1 MACAAAA
8 NEAPP
13 AGPERILPAP
23 YEKARAGPGWRDLPV
38 SNPARRMI
46 LRGVRTR
53 FKRHASK
60 KGFHQPMPAH
70 LDCEHVDRRVVE
82 FHRLLRTGAM
92 KRAHSQDLRV
102 LISEGYMITPSFM
115 VEKAGSTKGRCVFN
129 EKRQNSLQRKKKT
142 KFESL
147 KMLKTCAKQGYWGL
161 AADVLDGFHL
171 LENHPSDQ
179 KYHTADVG
187 AQVVARSCQP
197 LDASAL
203 AAIKDQV
210 GEVDNPADYW
220 GPLPQFL
227 VCVAMNF
234 GGTNSP
240 HNFSRAMAEVV
251 KVLRVELSRRFPG
264 SGVIVYLDDLLFLM
278 PSYDEAIAA
287 REVINEIFDRFGIS
301 RHPKKGF
308 GFTDEPLQNFTHLG
322 TGVDLA
328 KGLYFVNKLKQA
340 RLKQQS
346 HALLKSQAKHCRA
359 VDAHW
364 LIQFTGFAISNLLP
378 LPQARYRTRALF
390 DDLIRARAYQRKF
403 RCNVPLSRQSLR
415 DLTWWSQLNSLPTV
429 GRMVWRPP
437 TDLSATVDA
446 STGIG
451 WGANLGAGPLT
462 GNPQQNIGQ
471 PASGIWSV
479 EEKQLSITH
488 LELKAVKELIL
499 HFRSQLR
506 GKVLLIWE
514 DNQGVVGILRKL
526 CARSQVM
533 RDDLHEIMLLLE
545 ELDLILRVR
554 YVASA
559 ANPSDYFSRVPYKGE
574 WLLDPALAHQLM
586 RSLGGALCTVDRFA
600 DGLSA
605 LLPRFNSPYPV
616 LGAETVDAF
625 TTSWAQEDSWINPPW
640 SLLSR
645 IVWKLGQEPQAAA
658 TLLVPNWPA
667 QSWFGPL
674 MAIASS
680 VQHLEIPA
688 ASVSVSDLA
697 SRLGVVPEI
706 LRQSGRNLNML
717 LVRVLAGRA
726 VSR

>member
-1 MACAAAA
+1 
-8 NEAPP
+8 
-13 AGPERILPAP
+13 
-23 YEKARAGPGWRDLPV
+23 
-38 SNPARRMI
+38 
-46 LRGVRTR
+46 
-53 FKRHASK
+53 
-60 KGFHQPMPAH
+60 
-70 LDCEHVDRRVVE
+70 
-82 FHRLLRTGAM
+82 
-92 KRAHSQDLRV
+92 
-102 LISEGYMITPSFM
+102 
-115 VEKAGSTKGRCVFN
+115 
-129 EKRQNSLQRKKKT
+129 
-142 KFESL
+142 
-147 KMLKTCAKQGYWGL
+147 
-161 AADVLDGFHL
+161 
-171 LENHPSDQ
+171 
-179 KYHTADVG
+179 
-187 AQVVARSCQP
+187 
-197 LDASAL
+197 
-203 AAIKDQV
+203 
-210 GEVDNPADYW
+210 
-220 GPLPQFL
+220 
-227 VCVAMNF
+227 MNF

-251 KVLRVELSRRFPG
+251 KVLRVELSRRFPS
-264 SGVIVYLDDLLFLM
+264 SGVIVYPDDLLFLM

-533 RDDLHEIMLLLE
+533 RDDLHAIMLLLE

>member
-1 MACAAAA
+1 
-8 NEAPP
+8 
-13 AGPERILPAP
+13 
-23 YEKARAGPGWRDLPV
+23 
-38 SNPARRMI
+38 MI

-60 KGFHQPMPAH
+60 KGFHQPMPAK
-70 LDCEHVDRRVVE
+70 LDGESVDRRVVE
-82 FHRLLRTGAM
+82 FHRLQKTGAM
-92 KRAHSQDLRV
+92 KPAPSQDIRV
-102 LISEGYMITPSFM
+102 LISEGYMVTPAFM
-115 VEKAGSTKGRCVFN
+115 VDKHDSTAGRCVFN
-129 EKRQNSLQRKKKT
+129 EKRQNTLQRKKKT
-142 KFESL
+142 RFESL
-147 KMLKTCAKQGYWGL
+147 KMLKTCAQQGYFGL
-161 AADVLDGFHL
+161 GADVKDGFHL
-171 LENHPSDQ
+171 LKNHPSDQ

-187 AQVVARSCQP
+187 PQVVARSRQP
-197 LDASAL
+197 LDAAAL
-203 AAIKDQV
+203 AAIKAQV
-210 GEVDNPADYW
+210 GEVENPEDYW
-220 GPLPQFL
+220 GPLPQFM

-240 HNFSRAMAEVV
+240 HNFSRCMAEVV
-251 KVLRVELSRRFPG
+251 KVLRVELSRQFPG

-278 PSYDEAIAA
+278 PSYEQAIAA
-287 REVINEIFDRFGIS
+287 RSVITEIFTRFGIT

-322 TGVDLA
+322 TGVDLQ
-328 KGLYFVNKLKQA
+328 KGLYFVNKSKQA
-340 RLKQQS
+340 RLKQQG
-346 HALLKSQAKHCRA
+346 HALLKSQAKHHRS

-364 LIQFTGFAISNLLP
+364 LIQFAGFAISNLLP
-378 LPQARYRTRALF
+378 LPQARYRTRAFF

-403 RCNVPLSRQSLR
+403 RCSVRLSRQSLR
-415 DLTWWSQLNSLPTV
+415 DLTWWTELSSLPTV

-437 TDLSATVDA
+437 SDLSATVDA

-451 WGANLGAGPLT
+451 WGANLGASPLT
-462 GNPQQNIGQ
+462 GNPQQHIGQ
-471 PASGIWSV
+471 PASGIWTV

-499 HFRSQLR
+499 HFKSQLR

-526 CARSQVM
+526 CARSRAM
-533 RDDLHEIMLLLE
+533 RGDLHQIMELLE

-559 ANPSDYFSRVPYKGE
+559 ENPSDYFSRVPYKGE
-574 WLLDPALAHQLM
+574 WLLDPPLAHQLM
-586 RSLGGALCTVDRFA
+586 RSLGGGLCTVDRFA

-605 LLPRFNSPYPV
+605 LLPRFNSPYPCP
-616 LGAETVDAF
+616 GSEWVDAF
-625 TTSWAQEDSWINPPW
+625 TTSWSQEDSWINPPW
-640 SLLSR
+640 SLLPR
-645 IVWKLGQEPQAAA
+645 IVWKLAQERDAAA

-674 MAIASS
+674 MAIAST
-680 VQHLEIPA
+680 VRVTEIPA

-697 SRLGVVPEI
+697 SRIGVVPEI

-717 LVRVLAGRA
+717 LVRVPARRPA
-726 VSR
+726 ASP